1 VVPPRG
7 RFQLLLFFELTNVAD
22 ELLNLSV
29 GQLVLISRHF
39 LVLAVRCGINQ
50 LSLGLLLHFIGTEV
64 PGCQFLSCRRISA
77 SVRTVTRC
85 TLRLEQA
92 GSILLR
98 SRRQGENK
106 GGRSQQKRGG
116 DCSNKQSLLGRCRNI
131 PHLGCL
137 MLFQSL
143 ERLAEGEGCR
153 TLIHITHSIQ
163 ANAADPRPFGLRG
176 ATVEHFT
183 QGMHLRK
190 SLSEKIR
197 HRAMKLNLT
206 LSSTPT
212 CGQDFRPHCRLR
224 LKIVRTICSV
234 SPCPRESRTEE

>member
-1 VVPPRG
+1 MVAPRG
-7 RFQLLLFFELTNVAD
+7 RFQLLLFPELANVAD

-50 LSLGLLLHFIGTEV
+50 LSVGLLLHFIGTEV
-64 PGCQFLSCRRISA
+64 PGSQFLSCRRISA

-116 DCSNKQSLLGRCRNI
+116 DCSNKSV
-131 PHLGCL
+131 
-137 MLFQSL
+137 S
-143 ERLAEGEGCR
+143 
-153 TLIHITHSIQ
+153 
-163 ANAADPRPFGLRG
+163 G
-176 ATVEHFT
+176 ATVEHFN
-183 QGMHLRK
+183 QGMHHR
-190 SLSEKIR
+190 LSPRGIL
-197 HRAMKLNLT
+197 LNLPDVQEQPDN
-206 LSSTPT
+206 S
-212 CGQDFRPHCRLR
+212 
-224 LKIVRTICSV
+224 
-234 SPCPRESRTEE
+234 